1 VKVIAPDFFSN
12 LNEEPLMA
20 IICAWTTGVLCIKN
34 GIYHDDA
41 LENEQAEEED
51 FFS

>member
-20 IICAWTTGVLCIKN
+20 IISAWTLGVLFIKN
-34 GIYHDDA
+34 GIYH
-41 LENEQAEEED
+41 EEAV
-51 FFS
+51 